1 MFQQICALQWDKTL
15 GFDFVQEQALYGSL
29 EKYNAIV
36 DKVLK
41 RHPHLDY
48 KKVYHAGES
57 KDQNNRNL

>member
-1 MFQQICALQWDKTL
+1 MFQQICQLNWDKTL

-29 EKYNAIV
+29 ERYNAIV

-48 KKVYHAGES
+48 KKVYHAG
-57 KDQNNRNL
+57 